1 MLLISVVY
9 RKDKF
14 ALMQHHK
21 ELTVCGNWGILYF
34 KILCLL
40 FYTITVQ
47 HIKLYISIKNHKYIT
62 MLNQRLIIKG
72 WTGITKH
79 LHDRTKRQKLVAS
92 IKLIYRILTH
102 NAW

>member
-9 RKDKF
+9 KKDKF

-21 ELTVCGNWGILYF
+21 ELTVCGNMGILYF

-47 HIKLYISIKNHKYIT
+47 HIKMYISIKNHKYIT
-62 MLNQRLIIKG
+62 MLDQRLIIK
-72 WTGITKH
+72 
-79 LHDRTKRQKLVAS
+79 S
-92 IKLIYRILTH
+92 
-102 NAW
+102 